1 MTDITRKNSILWVTL
16 HERCSLVPVIFH
28 KIIRV
33 VALSFQNSMRK
44 KFLEPCWTIRV
55 LLYHYVACLQKTVTS
70 IFYAG

>member
-1 MTDITRKNSILWVTL
+1 MTDITRKNSILWVTS

-44 KFLEPCWTIRV
+44 KFLEPC
-55 LLYHYVACLQKTVTS
+55 
-70 IFYAG
+70 